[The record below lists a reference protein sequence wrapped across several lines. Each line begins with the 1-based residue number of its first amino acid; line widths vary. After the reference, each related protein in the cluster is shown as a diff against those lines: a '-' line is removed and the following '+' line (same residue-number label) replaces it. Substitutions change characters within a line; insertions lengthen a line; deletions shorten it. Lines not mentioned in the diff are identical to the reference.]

1 MAALPTLE
9 WYIRVAFTLSTGPCT
24 PLSKLHLSHPRT
36 AAARSDIYE
45 RYNVGSSPT
54 LAWWS
59 VRLPRGGRIS
69 AGSSAYASSTHVTHH
84 RGSHTHTVQHVHP
97 PMYNPCIRP
106 YACFH
111 SWVIAPSERCT
122 YIHIYIY
129 ICAYRYST
137 PTALGTAVSIWSQ
150 ATTHSARLPVCRP
163 FVSTRRSTH
172 PRRSRA
178 LPVRAYH

>member
-1 MAALPTLE
+1 MAAHPKCWHICVPTLLTVSTPTASQTYSCPGGGSLTYLLTYLPTYLPTHLLTDLLMAQVAALPTLE

-84 RGSHTHTVQHVHP
+84 RGSHTHT
-97 PMYNPCIRP
+97 PCNMCILP
-106 YACFH
+106 CTIHAYAHMHAF
-111 SWVIAPSERCT
+111 
-122 YIHIYIY
+122 IH
-129 ICAYRYST
+129 
-137 PTALGTAVSIWSQ
+137 G
-150 ATTHSARLPVCRP
+150 
-163 FVSTRRSTH
+163 
-172 PRRSRA
+172 
-178 LPVRAYH
+178 